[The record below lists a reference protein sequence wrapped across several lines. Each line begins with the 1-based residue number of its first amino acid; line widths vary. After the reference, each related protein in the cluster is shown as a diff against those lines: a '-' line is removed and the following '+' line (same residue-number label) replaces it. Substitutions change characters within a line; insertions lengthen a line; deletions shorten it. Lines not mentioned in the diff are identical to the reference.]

1 MSWSTYCSPG
11 SRPPLVIGRR
21 DVPPAVARVAAR
33 VLRVSV
39 GLVVDVV
46 VDGGGAGAGAALLLR
61 GRLLVRVAEGRVDG
75 QVVVG
80 AVHLPGDSAHAA
92 AHRALGGVRME
103 GRLSGTSTRQ
113 DWQICRNQYENR
125 NVIGILFVAG
135 KSDDKKVES
144 VPK

>member
-1 MSWSTYCSPG
+1 MSRSTYCSPG

-61 GRLLVRVAEGRVDG
+61 RRLLVRGAEGGVDG

-80 AVHLPGDSAHAA
+80 AVHLAGDSAHTA
-92 AHRALGGVRME
+92 AHRALGGGRTE
-103 GRLSGTSTRQ
+103 GRLSRTSTRQ
-113 DWQICRNQYENR
+113 DWQICRTT
-125 NVIGILFVAG
+125 
-135 KSDDKKVES
+135 S

>member
-1 MSWSTYCSPG
+1 MMSRSTYCSPG

-61 GRLLVRVAEGRVDG
+61 GRLLVRWAEGRVDG

-80 AVHLPGDSAHAA
+80 AVHLAGDSAHAA
-92 AHRALGGVRME
+92 THRALGGVRTE
-103 GRLSGTSTRQ
+103 GRLSRTSPRQ
-113 DWQICRNQYENR
+113 DW
-125 NVIGILFVAG
+125 
-135 KSDDKKVES
+135 
-144 VPK
+144 